1 MQASDVDVAAAF
13 RIDFDPDYDDTRPT
27 PLITGDQGEF
37 KAKVATDNL
46 TLVSGVTDN
55 DVTRWVHVDQTG
67 GIRLYNSYQD
77 AVNGGKD
84 NAVELIA
91 PSGDQDIIVDVVNVN
106 YDSIAQMRSW
116 EITTQRETVD
126 TTILG
131 EEFRAFYDQGLVS
144 GQGSITALWDYE
156 YTECVDSFSS
166 DSELANYFSQHIRFR
181 EGSKF
186 KGMFLIV
193 NDGDE
198 AVWYEADCICTNV
211 GMNFDWCGR
220 YLNDSFTITGDMVEQ
235 GEPPSY
241 LLLDGT
247 TKSGDQILLSSRLV
261 RLSLNSPSKL
271 KRAPFLTVAD
281 KKI

>member
-1 MQASDVDVAAAF
+1 M
-13 RIDFDPDYDDTRPT
+13 
-27 PLITGDQGEF
+27 
-37 KAKVATDNL
+37 
-46 TLVSGVTDN
+46 
-55 DVTRWVHVDQTG
+55 
-67 GIRLYNSYQD
+67 
-77 AVNGGKD
+77 NGGKD

-166 DSELANYFSQHIRFR
+166 DSELANYFSQLVIRFR

-211 GMNFDWCGR
+211 GMNFSTGVVVT
-220 YLNDSFTITGDMVEQ
+220 STIQFITTGQIWLKQ

-247 TKSGDQILLSSRLV
+247 TKSGDQILLEQPPGSIELE
-261 RLSLNSPSKL
+261 
-271 KRAPFLTVAD
+271 FTE
-281 KKI
+281 